1 MFLRRGYFPNMRWR
15 LPVGLARI
23 YNAWS
28 VTGLGKYFCGFARK
42 ASRSTPTSLVMDIPT
57 VQHVRTPKAV
67 AELFQKAN
75 KSYSKPDIGRYNA
88 YLLRPS
94 LD

>member
-42 ASRSTPTSLVMDIPT
+42 ASRSTRTSLVMDIPT
-57 VQHVRTPKAV
+57 RTYTK
-67 AELFQKAN
+67 LLLSYF
-75 KSYSKPDIGRYNA
+75 KSLTNHTASQT
-88 YLLRPS
+88 
-94 LD
+94 